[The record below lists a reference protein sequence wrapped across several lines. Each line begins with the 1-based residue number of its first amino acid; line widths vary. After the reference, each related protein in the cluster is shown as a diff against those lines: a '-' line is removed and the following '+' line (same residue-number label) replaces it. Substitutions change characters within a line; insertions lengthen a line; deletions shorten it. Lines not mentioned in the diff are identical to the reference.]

1 CSAIHEAGTSRLAAT
16 ASPGFG
22 AGASG
27 ANIALPCTRV
37 AVSTR
42 LIIRGNE
49 LAAVLLWHYGVRLRT
64 PTDGLPL
71 PESGALARIS
81 PTMRSGRRRLDQ
93 MIVGPTQSDSLD
105 QCGTESLPPSFGP
118 F

>member
-1 CSAIHEAGTSRLAAT
+1 MKRGTVESLAT

-27 ANIALPCTRV
+27 ANIAVLCTRV
-37 AVSTR
+37 AVFTR

-49 LAAVLLWHYGVRLRT
+49 LAAVLLWHDGVRLRT
-64 PTDGLPL
+64 PTDGLPE

-81 PTMRSGRRRLDQ
+81 PTMRSGRRGLIHRTGVAFTRDVKL
-93 MIVGPTQSDSLD
+93 V
-105 QCGTESLPPSFGP
+105 
-118 F
+118 